1 MCCFFSFF
9 PTFFYF
15 EFIQWTSDGS
25 DHEGV
30 AEDKEFALQTVKRKY
45 IFMKFMWKLIST
57 TERKKGKKKIP
68 GSGKAKFPCYLK
80 IPHYI
85 YVSPKFRVTKSKF
98 EILRCLSQNSE
109 ILT

>member
-1 MCCFFSFF
+1 MIIHKTKSCAVFFLF

-15 EFIQWTSDGS
+15 EFIQWTLDRS

-57 TERKKGKKKIP
+57 TERKKGKKKYQAAVRQNFHVI
-68 GSGKAKFPCYLK
+68 
-80 IPHYI
+80 
-85 YVSPKFRVTKSKF
+85 SKF
-98 EILRCLSQNSE
+98 HITFMYLQNFE
-109 ILT
+109 LLNLNLKF